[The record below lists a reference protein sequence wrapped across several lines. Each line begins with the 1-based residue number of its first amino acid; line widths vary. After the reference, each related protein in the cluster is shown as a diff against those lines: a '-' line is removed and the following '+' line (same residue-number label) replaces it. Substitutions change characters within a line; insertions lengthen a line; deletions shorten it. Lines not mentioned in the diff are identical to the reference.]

1 MDITYNGTLNVFALD
16 TMVRTI
22 LGDNISGVT
31 IGDNSRI
38 HLINDT
44 ANNQAKAQAIF
55 AGLGDLIVSADKT
68 TMTEGDSDPV
78 VTCADSKI
86 AGDVEVGYVAL
97 LDGQPYADG
106 QTTVSGS
113 VATLNLIAPVAGIYD
128 IYLYRLTGTYVSGSV
143 QITVNEV

>member
-1 MDITYNGTLNVFALD
+1 MDITYNDTFNVFALD
-16 TMVRTI
+16 TMARTI

-31 IGDNSRI
+31 VGDNSRI

-44 ANNQAKAQAIF
+44 VNNQAKAQAIF
-55 AGLGDLIVSADKT
+55 DGSGDLVVSADKT
-68 TMTEGDSDPV
+68 MMTEGDSDPV
-78 VTCADSKI
+78 VTCADSAI

-97 LDGQPYADG
+97 FDGQPYADG
-106 QTTVSGS
+106 QTAVSGG

-128 IYLYRLTGTYVSGSV
+128 IYLYRLTGNYASGSV